1 MKAIY
6 DYDAAAPGELTV
18 HEDDILLLFDNEED
32 WILVQESQNAGN
44 AGYVPGNYVEVV
56 DEEESKS
63 STSHSARIIVPAS
76 VSLPARFVNCFTYAF
91 PAS

>member
-1 MKAIY
+1 VKAIY

-32 WILVQESQNAGN
+32 WILVQESRNAGN

-63 STSHSARIIVPAS
+63 STSHSAPIIVPAS
-76 VSLPARFVNCFTYAF
+76 VSLLARFVNSFTNPF
-91 PAS
+91 PAY